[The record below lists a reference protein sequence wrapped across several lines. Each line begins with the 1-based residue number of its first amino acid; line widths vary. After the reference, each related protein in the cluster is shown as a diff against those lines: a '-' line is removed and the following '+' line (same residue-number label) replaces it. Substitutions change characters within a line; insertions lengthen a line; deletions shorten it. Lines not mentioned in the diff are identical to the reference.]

1 MRPHCVRWGSA
12 RRRVGQSVRG
22 SSAAAVAQ
30 RSRPALPPKWL
41 QPAQCGRP
49 CGSSRASARAAQ
61 RAARQRRSTR
71 RAEGACRFQRKIS
84 AAVVA
89 VQRSATDQHGARV
102 RALMQQCNRPTWCK
116 SARVDAVQQCNSRPT
131 AAAGANRNRLRSETT
146 SAGGTGPTQSER
158 DRVRCGAVATITRMD
173 KRAQTN
179 QPKQQNNRTNRPR
192 KQASMAAEE
201 EKPPTTC

>member
-1 MRPHCVRWGSA
+1 MCPTALRCQAAVATLRCATVPPQRCTAERVWLLPPRQRMRPHCVRWGSA

-30 RSRPALPPKWL
+30 RSRPALPPTWL

-102 RALMQQCNRPTWCK
+102 RALMQCS
-116 SARVDAVQQCNSRPT
+116 SAAVQQTAGQRGTARP
-131 AAAGANRNRLRSETT
+131 AGARRI
-146 SAGGTGPTQSER
+146 
-158 DRVRCGAVATITRMD
+158 GATAKPLQPVALG
-173 KRAQTN
+173 
-179 QPKQQNNRTNRPR
+179 RPI
-192 KQASMAAEE
+192 
-201 EKPPTTC
+201 